1 LSLPI
6 DPLIERGYLQAILQR
21 FDSSQKESDVNVLHG
36 YKKWQGVDAHVSAYC
51 GPGEMAGYLAECPLS
66 GNPAHDYNEPVKPV
80 AANFAQASGLLKRTI
95 RHQGL
100 YGRVEGMRMGANT
113 MHVYYVVR
121 FENGGIRYFQNF
133 EIEKLIVKDVDF
145 DKIASANTDAIAT
158 KAAEKSKSA
167 AKAMMKKPAAGAK
180 PKESVAKKPVMKVTK
195 KPVMKVMKGKRG
207 RPARK

>member
-1 LSLPI
+1 
-6 DPLIERGYLQAILQR
+6 
-21 FDSSQKESDVNVLHG
+21 
-36 YKKWQGVDAHVSAYC
+36 
-51 GPGEMAGYLAECPLS
+51 
-66 GNPAHDYNEPVKPV
+66 
-80 AANFAQASGLLKRTI
+80 
-95 RHQGL
+95 
-100 YGRVEGMRMGANT
+100 

-145 DKIASANTDAIAT
+145 NKIASANTDAIAT

-207 RPARK
+207 RPSRK